1 MAVRHLG
8 RYAVLGAEFRE
19 AKYANPSKL
28 QAVIMHRQFAQV
40 PVRGADGDEQIAES
54 GDFEADSTGSPVDI
68 QAGKLRRLAV
78 RGGAYIISARL
89 LVQLFSW
96 AVTIV
101 TARIL
106 RPYDYGILTAAATF
120 TNLADLLA
128 EGGACKALVQNRE
141 VSQNDLAGAFTYT
154 LLLSMAMFLTLFGC
168 AGIAARIFQT
178 PELVNVL
185 RVTGLGLLLVPFSS
199 VPAAILERR
208 LQINRLATIGLF
220 FSLVQGCLVLTLVLC
235 GWGYWALIVGYM
247 IPRVLSAV
255 PGLADIVAA
264 AAPLARR
271 VVKSTRFVRNPLY
284 RIAALLVLLPEYRL
298 CHRGAIDGSRRAGL
312 LFARVHADLLAGGED
327 RRDVQ
332 PGCFP
337 DLLSHE
343 RRPRAGPRL
352 VSPPLD
358 SLWVP
363 GDSGTG
369 RPGLVANDAILV
381 ALGQKWIP
389 AVLPVQIMSIA
400 GVFMVLGSSIDVLY
414 ISRGRPDINF
424 KFTAISVVIYPPLF
438 YLCGR
443 NFGLT
448 GVTLVWA
455 VLYPIMVLLLITAT
469 RSITRI
475 SVRDVINCQGRI
487 WVSVFCMAL
496 VVLATRFICHDIHV
510 VSVRLAISILAGVL
524 GYMAAIRLFA
534 WESVMGNVQLLW
546 RELRSRAVVLDA
558 S

>member
-1 MAVRHLG
+1 MSCPDLG
-8 RYAVLGAEFRE
+8 PLRVGLLGIDRGVHDPESSQALFLAWQTSWLPRLHWPGGWS
-19 AKYANPSKL
+19 NPLVSFG
-28 QAVIMHRQFAQV
+28 IHY
-40 PVRGADGDEQIAES
+40 
-54 GDFEADSTGSPVDI
+54 TGSRLCWFCYRNIDYAIVGRLMGPVALGYYSLAFMLISLPVEKIVATCNQVAFPIFCRMRDDLERVRDWY
-68 QAGKLRRLAV
+68 LRLSILFGFLA
-78 RGGAYIISARL
+78 
-89 LVQLFSW
+89 
-96 AVTIV
+96 T
-101 TARIL
+101 
-106 RPYDYGILTAAATF
+106 P
-120 TNLADLLA
+120 
-128 EGGACKALVQNRE
+128 ALV
-141 VSQNDLAGAFTYT
+141 
-154 LLLSMAMFLTLFGC
+154 
-168 AGIAARIFQT
+168 
-178 PELVNVL
+178 
-185 RVTGLGLLLVPFSS
+185 
-199 VPAAILERR
+199 
-208 LQINRLATIGLF
+208 
-220 FSLVQGCLVLTLVLC
+220 
-235 GWGYWALIVGYM
+235 
-247 IPRVLSAV
+247 
-255 PGLADIVAA
+255 GLA
-264 AAPLARR
+264 
-271 VVKSTRFVRNPLY
+271 
-284 RIAALLVLLPEYRL
+284 
-298 CHRGAIDGSRRAGL
+298 
-312 LFARVHADLLAGGED
+312 
-327 RRDVQ
+327 
-332 PGCFP
+332 
-337 DLLSHE
+337 
-343 RRPRAGPRL
+343 
-352 VSPPLD
+352 
-358 SLWVP
+358 
-363 GDSGTG
+363 
-369 RPGLVANDAILV
+369 LVANDAILV

-546 RELRSRAVVLDA
+546 RELRSLAVVLDA